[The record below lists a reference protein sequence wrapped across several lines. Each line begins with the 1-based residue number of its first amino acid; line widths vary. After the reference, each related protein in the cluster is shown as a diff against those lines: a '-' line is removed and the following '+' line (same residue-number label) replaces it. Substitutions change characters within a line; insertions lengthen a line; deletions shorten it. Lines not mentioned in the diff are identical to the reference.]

1 MLDSLWFA
9 IPIILNF
16 IMLLFGPMLYME
28 EIGGKINFKLAI
40 VLQIWLKNNLKDELT
55 DIGIIILQILAS
67 IIFLP
72 YTLVMSIF
80 IVIKYILVYIWH
92 WYKYIFRK
100 KE

>member
-1 MLDSLWFA
+1 MLDSPWFA

-28 EIGGKINFKLAI
+28 EIGGNINFKLAI
-40 VLQIWLKNNLKDELT
+40 VLQIWLKNNFKDELT
-55 DIGIIILQILAS
+55 DIGIIILQVLAS

-72 YTLVMSIF
+72 YTLVMSVF
-80 IVIKYILVYIWH
+80 IAIKYILVYIWH

>member
-1 MLDSLWFA
+1 MLDSPWFA